1 MTEFHILIPARMGST
16 RLANKAMADVAG
28 VPLILRVWQ
37 RAMTTGALS
46 VHVVTDHE
54 QIFSTVKT
62 AGGSVLMSRADHAS
76 GTDRL
81 VEAVD
86 QLGMGDEDI
95 VVNLQGDEPL
105 MPSSCVRQV
114 AALLGAD
121 PGAHMATLFDAG
133 VSEGQWQDPDVV
145 KVLVDANDH
154 AICFSRAPIP
164 FFRNGVFNSDAVR
177 RHVGL
182 YAYRVSS
189 LKEWPKLPQSFIEQ
203 AEALEQWRA
212 LEAGWRIAIAQSK
225 EPIPPGVDNAEDL
238 ARVQAVFERMR

>member
-1 MTEFHILIPARMGST
+1 MADFHILIPARMGST
-16 RLANKAMADVAG
+16 RLANKAMADVG
-28 VPLILRVWQ
+28 GSPLVVRVWQ
-37 RAMTTGALS
+37 QAMTAGAAS

-54 QIFSTVKT
+54 VIFSTVST
-62 AGGSVLMSRADHAS
+62 AGGSVLMSRTDHAS

-86 QLGMGDEDI
+86 QLEMGEDEI

-105 MPSSCVRQV
+105 MPAVCIRQV
-114 AALLGAD
+114 AALLEAD
-121 PGAHMATLFDAG
+121 PKAHMATLFDAN
-133 VSEGQWQDPDVV
+133 VSEQQWRDPDVV
-145 KVLVDANDH
+145 KVLVNDH
-154 AICFSRAPIP
+154 AQALCFSRAPIP
-164 FFRNGVFNSDAVR
+164 FFRDGAYVPEVVK

-189 LKEWPKLPQSFIEQ
+189 LNQWPTLSKSIIEQ

-225 EPIPPGVDNAEDL
+225 EPIPPGVDNAQDL
-238 ARVQAVFERMR
+238 ARVRALLQRLQ